1 MFPKIHCYTEPRQ
14 QLWTRDAIAQRLPFS
29 FAYLKQLT
37 VIIAVLAFLFG
48 FWFGVSTHHAP
59 RANYP
64 YYDTQKPVPPWNEPA
79 PLEGNHN
86 SGGDYK

>member
-1 MFPKIHCYTEPRQ
+1 MSPKIHCYTGARTTSDPGCNRS
-14 QLWTRDAIAQRLPFS
+14 TPSVF
-29 FAYLKQLT
+29 FTYLKQVT
-37 VIIAVLAFLFG
+37 VIIIVLAFLFG

-59 RANYP
+59 RASYP
-64 YYDTQKPVPPWNEPA
+64 YYDTQEPVPPWNEPA